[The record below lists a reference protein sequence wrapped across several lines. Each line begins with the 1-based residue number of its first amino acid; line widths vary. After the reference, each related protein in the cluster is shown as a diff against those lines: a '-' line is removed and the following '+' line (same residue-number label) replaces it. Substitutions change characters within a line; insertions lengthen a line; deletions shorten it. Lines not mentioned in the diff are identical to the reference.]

1 MTNKNV
7 TCIRHDNNDVQ
18 RIPRHDDVIVEIS
31 TRLKSPIPSEK
42 LKSRKKITIKI
53 DHSTLSYLYRGLM
66 IWACRVC

>member
-1 MTNKNV
+1 MSNYMDFFFKNLFLYYYESFSMTNKNV

-42 LKSRKKITIKI
+42 LKSREKNN
-53 DHSTLSYLYRGLM
+53 H
-66 IWACRVC
+66 

>member
-18 RIPRHDDVIVEIS
+18 RIPRHYDVIVEIS

-42 LKSRKKITIKI
+42 LKSRGKNN
-53 DHSTLSYLYRGLM
+53 R
-66 IWACRVC
+66 

>member
-42 LKSRKKITIKI
+42 LKSRGKNN
-53 DHSTLSYLYRGLM
+53 H
-66 IWACRVC
+66 